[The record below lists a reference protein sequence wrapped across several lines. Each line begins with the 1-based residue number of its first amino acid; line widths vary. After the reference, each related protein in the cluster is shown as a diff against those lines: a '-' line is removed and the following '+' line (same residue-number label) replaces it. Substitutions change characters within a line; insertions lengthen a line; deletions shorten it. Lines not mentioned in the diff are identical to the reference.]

1 MRRNKLAAYGE
12 EFEEEEEGTLVSK
25 KPTAIQDQ
33 IVTDE
38 NGKRRFHGAFT
49 GGFSAGYWNTV
60 GSKIGWIPKEYSS
73 SRDSRSEKIQQ
84 KAEDFMDSED
94 LGEFGIGNRRIQRT
108 AEFGAHGKR
117 KMPWEREEG
126 PNLGSKNALDD
137 LFGEIVKP
145 DCYLVLEVVE
155 CMIIS
160 GTVAKASVISEIEKE
175 EIDRTGGLQC
185 FYHVDPHDSK
195 SRIRCYLREYLQP
208 YKNEIFDEK
217 FVTELFS
224 RFSDVDGFPW
234 MDKVGWLTRSDDLR
248 YWRKCYGGKAV
259 MRKVVNDLRS
269 YRYTGNRVIPYPSV
283 FNSQTGQSLSGDP
296 GLQHTHLR
304 ISVFYTNKSIFML
317 KSETFQMSPEEIPKH
332 EKSFKTHPYTC
343 DIRKNEMFCICHIHN
358 SLCTSF
364 DYFIEAIYLM
374 RRAGNST
381 ANLEVSGKLL
391 EELASFRIDFP
402 AELIEYYGPISQG
415 KLDRCNPFESDVY
428 CYRVFEIDNTCDDI
442 TSDPAVPSHS
452 GNIDYFEV
460 EKLGSIALQIKNSQ
474 LVIYCKMTCVEDDVL
489 YAKIIE
495 ILDAQ
500 LENSSKLIVY
510 DFNKDLIAQVICFRN
525 GFRNSILAGK
535 IEGGIR
541 VGNLKEKAKF
551 KPPMF
556 LIDRKYDLMICSI
569 LLGVF
574 LLFIVF
580 IIIIGSFCCIRDSR
594 KKKKP
599 LKILSSK
606 PRPVFM
612 KPKSKP
618 KSGSSDSIGIRMLRQ
633 MGWRQGKG
641 IGLSNVKSKNTR
653 IADDFDRKQAEKVAP
668 THEFSTEDVL
678 VKELVTISGQHGLG
692 YQGLAQTSVLD
703 EKFGRAYSA
712 LKSDPKSK
720 KSIRGQA
727 FGVGVFEED
736 DDNIYSN
743 YDLSQFDYSLDPSSS
758 NLEISGNLPKIDTAF
773 ELQPKKL
780 NSRKF
785 YGPPR
790 LPPNFRA
797 EHRPVSMDL
806 KHLPRGMREE
816 LGEMTPMQRAT
827 FLGEDRISVMELIP
841 SKDRK
846 RLERRSRWDLK
857 AEKELENEGKQ
868 ERGGEI
874 DEENDRKLRN
884 RIEFPSEPQ
893 KQQRFKEFLQYLR
906 RGLNFPQPTD
916 LSIWE
921 WETEKKEFEERLTAE
936 ERKMLPEMRNRAVPL
951 VKMAI
956 AAPIFEI
963 LQNKFVKEKGGELKT
978 GQKDEDKL
986 AAVKMEMFGEKTRQ
1000 KFDWYPDSILA
1011 KRFNVPNPYPD
1022 SEGISGVPALFK
1034 KTSGSCAKSA
1044 MRDFDVFGGLG
1055 MPNTANELEQR
1066 SRQQQKSS
1074 RIPQEPTIPTENL
1087 AENPEKSENFE
1098 DSRDSDAENL
1108 AENPPEK
1115 APKSFFD
1122 AIFGGNSSDSEES
1135 SSDSEKEEERERR
1148 REARRRE
1155 EMRRREKEIEK
1166 GRDVEEKDGKRRERR
1181 ERRESTD
1188 SEEDEIQILSSSKPS
1203 TSSSSNQQY
1212 ALKYLE
1218 ADLKNRKKPKK
1229 SKKSKKKKEKK
1240 SKKVKKSSRNSSERT
1255 HMSLAIRRVTGYFKQ
1270 YSAAE
1275 WRSYFMSTHFWGPV
1289 ANWGL
1294 PLAAIGDLKKN
1305 PDMIS
1310 GPMTTALMFYSAI
1323 FMRFAWHVN
1332 PRNLLLFACHLS
1344 NCTAQS
1350 TQLARFVNH
1359 NYLHIIEDPVHKKL
1373 MAQKSKL
1380 EHPSA

>member
-145 DCYLVLEVVE
+145 V
-155 CMIIS
+155 
-160 GTVAKASVISEIEKE
+160 
-175 EIDRTGGLQC
+175 
-185 FYHVDPHDSK
+185 
-195 SRIRCYLREYLQP
+195 
-208 YKNEIFDEK
+208 
-217 FVTELFS
+217 
-224 RFSDVDGFPW
+224 
-234 MDKVGWLTRSDDLR
+234 
-248 YWRKCYGGKAV
+248 
-259 MRKVVNDLRS
+259 
-269 YRYTGNRVIPYPSV
+269 
-283 FNSQTGQSLSGDP
+283 
-296 GLQHTHLR
+296 
-304 ISVFYTNKSIFML
+304 
-317 KSETFQMSPEEIPKH
+317 
-332 EKSFKTHPYTC
+332 
-343 DIRKNEMFCICHIHN
+343 
-358 SLCTSF
+358 
-364 DYFIEAIYLM
+364 
-374 RRAGNST
+374 
-381 ANLEVSGKLL
+381 
-391 EELASFRIDFP
+391 
-402 AELIEYYGPISQG
+402 
-415 KLDRCNPFESDVY
+415 
-428 CYRVFEIDNTCDDI
+428 
-442 TSDPAVPSHS
+442 
-452 GNIDYFEV
+452 
-460 EKLGSIALQIKNSQ
+460 
-474 LVIYCKMTCVEDDVL
+474 
-489 YAKIIE
+489 
-495 ILDAQ
+495 
-500 LENSSKLIVY
+500 
-510 DFNKDLIAQVICFRN
+510 
-525 GFRNSILAGK
+525 
-535 IEGGIR
+535 
-541 VGNLKEKAKF
+541 
-551 KPPMF
+551 
-556 LIDRKYDLMICSI
+556 
-569 LLGVF
+569 
-574 LLFIVF
+574 
-580 IIIIGSFCCIRDSR
+580 
-594 KKKKP
+594 
-599 LKILSSK
+599 
-606 PRPVFM
+606 
-612 KPKSKP
+612 
-618 KSGSSDSIGIRMLRQ
+618 SDSIGIRMLRQ

-827 FLGEDRISVMELIP
+827 
-841 SKDRK
+841 
-846 RLERRSRWDLK
+846 
-857 AEKELENEGKQ
+857 
-868 ERGGEI
+868 
-874 DEENDRKLRN
+874 
-884 RIEFPSEPQ
+884 
-893 KQQRFKEFLQYLR
+893 

-1212 ALKYLE
+1212 GPEIPANLPEIPKISAFSALKYLE